1 MSLCFTIKTQG
12 LLQNVNTRHFTVM
25 QMYSRRC
32 FFAKRKDY
40 KPHCGHKITI
50 MYLTKVTFIHVQNV
64 VPEKNEITL
73 GLKADFFKDINT
85 RRSFADL
92 AVYVNDRMDP

>member
-1 MSLCFTIKTQG
+1 
-12 LLQNVNTRHFTVM
+12 
-25 QMYSRRC
+25 
-32 FFAKRKDY
+32 
-40 KPHCGHKITI
+40 
-50 MYLTKVTFIHVQNV
+50 MYLTEVTFIHVQNV

>member
-1 MSLCFTIKTQG
+1 
-12 LLQNVNTRHFTVM
+12 
-25 QMYSRRC
+25 
-32 FFAKRKDY
+32 
-40 KPHCGHKITI
+40 
-50 MYLTKVTFIHVQNV
+50 MYLTKVTFIQVLNV
-64 VPEKNEITL
+64 VPQKNEIFL